1 MSGDEALRRE
11 YWREQMELG
20 YELVQRIAAWPVEE
34 CGEPFADLRLL
45 ATQEHVPLLFSE
57 SLIGPGLSRVF
68 WIREKLAGDVLQIA
82 RAVSRRGWI
91 LKIEDCY
98 RTLAMQRTLGSRAA
112 IFDAI
117 LRKCLWETGGRMPD
131 PELLFRRCS
140 VLVAIVPKVGTHMS
154 ASAIDISVYR
164 TSDGTEVWRG
174 NPYLEMS
181 ERTPMRSPFVEPE
194 FMENRLTIT
203 SILEEHGFMHF
214 PYEFWHYNKGDALWH
229 ILTGTPGPAKY
240 GPVHWDAERNE
251 VRAVERSEEPLRP
264 VLEIEREL
272 AAAVER
278 ARAVHGGGGSR
289 S

>member
-1 MSGDEALRRE
+1 MSGDEGARRE

-20 YELVQRIAAWPVEE
+20 YDLVQQIAAWPVEE
-34 CGEPFADLRLL
+34 CGEPFADLQLL
-45 ATQEHVPLLFSE
+45 AMQQGVPLLFSE
-57 SLIGPGLSRVF
+57 SLIGPGLSRIF
-68 WIREKLAGDVLQIA
+68 WIRQSLAADVLKIA
-82 RAVSRRGWI
+82 EAVNQRGWI

-112 IFDAI
+112 IFDAV
-117 LRKCLWETGGRMPD
+117 LRKCLWETGGKMPD

-164 TSDGTEVWRG
+164 CSDGVEVWRG

-194 FMENRLTIT
+194 FTQNRLTIT

-240 GPVHWDAERNE
+240 GPVHWDAARNE

-272 AAAVER
+272 QAAVER
-278 ARAVHGGGGSR
+278 MKGGGHVAV
-289 S
+289 